1 MSMQETLEQGLAIRT
16 IGLRKVAVGMPALL
30 GTNRQGE
37 VISGIRKRFV
47 TDEEIFVGRTDLAGD
62 GQADLRA
69 HGGPDK
75 AVYCYPSEHFPWWAE
90 AHGYAGVEGEAPF
103 GENLSTFGIVETE
116 VGIGDLWRWGDALLQ
131 VSQPRWPCFKLA
143 MMSGRIDM
151 VQRFVDSGR
160 SGWYLRVLEEG
171 LAPVSGPIT
180 LVERDPLEVSV
191 HHAFAVKLSDDETE
205 RERVFS
211 HPSLAAAWKR

>member
-1 MSMQETLEQGLAIRT
+1 MQETRERELAIQT

-47 TDEEIFVGRTDLAGD
+47 SDAEIFVGKTDLSGD

-69 HGGPDK
+69 HGGVDK
-75 AVYCYPSEHFPWWAE
+75 AVYCYASDHFPWWAQE
-90 AHGYAGVEGEAPF
+90 HGYAGVEGEAPF
-103 GENLSTFGIVETE
+103 GENLSTIGVLETE
-116 VGIGDLWRWGDALLQ
+116 VRIGDIWRWGDSVLQ

-143 MMSGRIDM
+143 MMTHRLDM
-151 VQRFVDSGR
+151 VKRFVDSGR

-171 LAPVSGPIT
+171 FAPVGGPIT
-180 LVERDPLEVSV
+180 LVARDPHDVSV
-191 HHAFAVKLSDDETE
+191 HLAFAVRAGKDESE
-205 RERVFS
+205 QERVFS
-211 HPSLAAAWKR
+211 HPALAAAWKR